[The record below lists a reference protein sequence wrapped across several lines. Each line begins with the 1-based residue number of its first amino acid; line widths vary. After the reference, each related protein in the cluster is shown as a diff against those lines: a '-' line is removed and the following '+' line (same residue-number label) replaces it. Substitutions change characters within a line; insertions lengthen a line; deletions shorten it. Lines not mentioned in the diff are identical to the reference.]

1 MGFNASYLAFHGVR
15 REEILALMEF
25 EDTGIEDEARE
36 ADFSIADMPT
46 GWTILW
52 SSQCEYLPDSEP
64 LHLPFRCR
72 HSIVGCCVLETT
84 MMSVGFG
91 HDYDDQGK
99 MYNRWNISHE
109 AAKGHDNL
117 ECTGTLPPESSAI
130 IEAARAEAGTCKNV
144 DVFFD
149 IPVSVIESLTGFRY
163 DRPVYD
169 GKEILFTELRSL
181 ATA

>member
-1 MGFNASYLAFHGVR
+1 MGINASYIALHGVP

-25 EDTGIEDEARE
+25 KDTGIEDEAYE

-52 SSQCEYLPDSEP
+52 SSQCEYLPDSE
-64 LHLPFRCR
+64 LFHLPFRCR

-91 HDYDDQGK
+91 YDYDDHGK
-99 MYNRWNISHE
+99 MCNRWIITHE
-109 AAKGHDNL
+109 ASKGRDNL
-117 ECTGTLPPESSAI
+117 ECTGTLPPESRAI
-130 IEAARAEAGTCKNV
+130 IDAARAEAGTHPNV

-149 IPVSVIESLTGFRY
+149 IPVSVIQSLTGFRY
-163 DRPVYD
+163 DQPVYD
-169 GKEILFTELRSL
+169 GKEIVFTELRSL
-181 ATA
+181 TTA